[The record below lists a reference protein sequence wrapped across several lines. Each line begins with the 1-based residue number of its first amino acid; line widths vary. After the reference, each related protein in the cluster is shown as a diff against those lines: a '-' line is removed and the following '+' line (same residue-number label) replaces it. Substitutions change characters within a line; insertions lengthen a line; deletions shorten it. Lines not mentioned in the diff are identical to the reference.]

1 MNMNTKPAR
10 FMSRT
15 MNPEGSAASF
25 FSGEGALAPY
35 PEQVSGSHQT
45 RIKQPSQ
52 LLDSKVI
59 NLLVG
64 FVMASL
70 WGLFA
75 YRHILAF
82 QTSGEWAYLVI
93 SASEML
99 SAALFIFRSAP
110 VTVSKDPLDWFFAVV
125 GTFLP
130 LLSIPASWGVL
141 PAAKNLIVL
150 GLFLQIFGLL
160 SLNRSYAL
168 VAAKRKI
175 KTKGMYGFVR
185 HPLYASYLVLTTG
198 YILSN
203 TTWWNFL
210 LYVMSLGFLYVRLVR
225 EEKHLAVD
233 PVYAEYAQRVRYR
246 VIPFVF

>member
-1 MNMNTKPAR
+1 MNMNTKSAHL
-10 FMSRT
+10 MLHT
-15 MNPEGSAASF
+15 MNPKESLVF
-25 FSGEGALAPY
+25 FSDEDALVPGSD
-35 PEQVSGSHQT
+35 QVSPANRSEARQL
-45 RIKQPSQ
+45 PQ
-52 LLDSKVI
+52 LLDSKVV
-59 NLLVG
+59 NLLAG

-82 QTSGEWAYLVI
+82 QNSGEWAYLVI

-99 SAALFIFRSAP
+99 SATLFIFRSAP

-130 LLSIPASWGVL
+130 LLSIPASWGLL

-175 KTKGMYGFVR
+175 KTKGMYRFVR
-185 HPLYASYLVLTTG
+185 HPLYASYLMLITG

-203 TTWWNFL
+203 TTWWNLLLFL
-210 LYVMSLGFLYVRLVR
+210 MSLGFLFVRLVR
-225 EEKHLAVD
+225 EEKHLALD

-246 VIPFVF
+246 IIPFVF

>member
-1 MNMNTKPAR
+1 MSMNTPSAHMMR
-10 FMSRT
+10 RT
-15 MNPEGSAASF
+15 MNPKESGLP
-25 FSGEGALAPY
+25 FSGGDALVPR
-35 PEQVSGSHQT
+35 SGQASPT
-45 RIKQPSQ
+45 NRIEARRPLQ
-52 LLDSKVI
+52 LLDSKVV
-59 NLLVG
+59 NLLAG
-64 FVMASL
+64 LVMAAL
-70 WGLFA
+70 WGVFA
-75 YRHILAF
+75 YRHMIAF
-82 QTSGEWAYLVI
+82 QNTGEWAYLVI
-93 SASEML
+93 AVSETL
-99 SAALFIFRSAP
+99 SAALFVFRSAP
-110 VTVSKDPLDWFFAVV
+110 VTVSRDPLDWFFAVV

-168 VAAKRKI
+168 VAAKRQI
-175 KTKGMYGFVR
+175 KTKGMYRFVR

-210 LYVMSLGFLYVRLVR
+210 LYVMSLGFLFVRLAR
-225 EEKHLAVD
+225 EEKHLAAD
-233 PVYAEYAQRVRYR
+233 PVYVEYAQRVRYR